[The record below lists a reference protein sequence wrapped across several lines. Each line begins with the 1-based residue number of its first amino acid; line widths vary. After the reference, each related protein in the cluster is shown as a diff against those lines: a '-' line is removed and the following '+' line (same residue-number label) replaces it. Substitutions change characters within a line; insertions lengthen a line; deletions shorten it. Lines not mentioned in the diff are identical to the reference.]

1 MDLSTIGGLLAG
13 AILIVVG
20 ILLGSSILI
29 FVDMPSVV
37 LVIGCTTACLF
48 IGFPANSV
56 FGGLK
61 AVKNAFFATSFDA
74 TAAVELLAT
83 LSNRAR
89 RDGLLSL
96 EEAAET
102 TEDPFLQ
109 RGLRMMADGHEPAAI
124 ESVLYD
130 EIAKI
135 GERHKGCISVFEGIG
150 SYAPA
155 MGMVGTLIGL
165 VQMLQQ
171 MDDPTKIG
179 PAMAVALLTTFYG
192 AVLANF
198 VGIPIANKLKARS
211 IEELQYKELIASGLM
226 SILGG
231 ENPRFM
237 VERLNATLPPS
248 LRLEEAA

>member
-1 MDLSTIGGLLAG
+1 MDKSTIGGLALAFGLVLAG
-13 AILIVVG
+13 IM
-20 ILLGSSILI
+20 LGSPLLL
-29 FVDMPSVV
+29 FVDPPSVV
-37 LVIGCTTACLF
+37 IVFGCTLACLF
-48 IGFPANSV
+48 IGFPGATV
-56 FGGLK
+56 IAGLK
-61 AVKNAFFATSFDA
+61 AGKSAFR
-74 TAAVELLAT
+74 TADYDSRGTVELLAE

-96 EEAAET
+96 EEAADET
-102 TEDPFLQ
+102 DDDFLA
-109 RGLRMMADGHEPAAI
+109 RGLRMMADGHDPAAI

-130 EIAKI
+130 EIGKI
-135 GERHKGCISVFEGIG
+135 AERHKSGISVFDGIG

-155 MGMVGTLIGL
+155 MGLVGTLIGL

-192 AVLANF
+192 ALLANL
-198 VGIPIANKLKARS
+198 VGIPLANKMKKAS
-211 IEELQYKELIASGLM
+211 QKELIYKELIAQGLV

-237 VERLNATLPPS
+237 VDRLNATLAPAD
-248 LRLEEAA
+248 RYEEAA